1 MRFVVADWG
10 TTRFRAYLV
19 SDGAILD
26 RVASDEGVAALG
38 AGRHAG
44 VFQARVGHWLAAEPD
59 LPVLLVGM
67 IGSREGWAVAPYA
80 TCPVSPADL
89 AAALLPVDLGAGR
102 AARIVPGV
110 LCEGAPGGLD
120 VMRGEETLAFG
131 AGIED
136 GLLCLPGTH
145 SKWVEMRAGRIR
157 RFASFMTGEMYGLL
171 RRHSM
176 IGRPAAE
183 PDDAEGFAPGLA
195 SAERDAAGDRAGLL
209 HLLFGARAATVAG
222 RLDPHR
228 LGPFISGLLTAEEV
242 RGARAL
248 FGAIGPVT
256 VVAGATRAELHGQAL
271 SRAGVET
278 RRVEPETALVRGVT
292 AIAAEMA

>member
-19 SDGAILD
+19 ADGAVLE
-26 RVASDEGVAALG
+26 RVSSDEGISALRAG
-38 AGRHAG
+38 EHAPVFEARAGR
-44 VFQARVGHWLAAEPD
+44 WLAAEPD

-67 IGSREGWAVAPYA
+67 IGSREGWATAPYA

-89 AAALLPVDLGAGR
+89 AAALLSVDLGAGR

-120 VMRGEETLAFG
+120 VMRGEETLALG
-131 AGIED
+131 AGVED
-136 GLLCLPGTH
+136 GLVCLPGTH
-145 SKWVEMRAGRIR
+145 SKWVEMGAGRIR

-183 PDDAEGFAPGLA
+183 PDDGEGFHLGLA
-195 SAERDAAGDRAGLL
+195 SAERDAAGEHAGLL

-248 FGAIGPVT
+248 FGALGSVT
-256 VVAGATRAELHGQAL
+256 IVAGATRAALHAEAL
-271 SRAGVET
+271 SRAGVAE
-278 RRVEPETALVRGVT
+278 RRVDPETALVRGVS
-292 AIAAEMA
+292 AIAARL